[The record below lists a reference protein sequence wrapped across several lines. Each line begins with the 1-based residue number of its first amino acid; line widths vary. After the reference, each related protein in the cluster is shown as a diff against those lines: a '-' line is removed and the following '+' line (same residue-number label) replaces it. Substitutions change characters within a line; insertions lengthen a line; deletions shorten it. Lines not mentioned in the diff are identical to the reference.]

1 MYDTKQKNYILE
13 VLKENKDKH
22 LNSEEILELL
32 KVKNYKVSQATLY
45 RYLDKLEEVS
55 IIRKFTKPHLSKA
68 CYQYIDEK
76 CSHSH
81 FHMICIE
88 CNKLIHLDCDLMN
101 KFISH
106 IEEHHEFKVLP
117 EKVIYYG
124 YCKKCR
130 GER

>member
-45 RYLDKLEEVS
+45 RYLDKLEEAS

-81 FHMICIE
+81 FHMICVE
-88 CNKLIHLDCDLMN
+88 CN

-124 YCKKCR
+124 YCKECR